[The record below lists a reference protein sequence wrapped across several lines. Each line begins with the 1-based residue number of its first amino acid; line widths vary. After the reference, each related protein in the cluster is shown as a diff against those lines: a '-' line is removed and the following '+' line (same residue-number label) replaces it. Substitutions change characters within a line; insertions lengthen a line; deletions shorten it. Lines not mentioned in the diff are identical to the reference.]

1 MMREFNEDTLH
12 IAMVNSFNIIILDY
26 DWEEIIDGRYP
37 YFAHNI
43 AKRKPN
49 RKELDNILTYFIGV
63 EDYEKC
69 IAIKTYIEEQG

>member
-1 MMREFNEDTLH
+1 MTEQTLH
-12 IAMVNSFNIIILDY
+12 YAMVNSFNIIILGY

-43 AKRKPN
+43 AKRVPN
-49 RKELDNILTYFIGV
+49 KKEINNILKYFIEV

-69 IAIKTYIEEQG
+69 IAIKTYIKEQG